1 MEAEQVSTSS
11 DAVLVS
17 SRPART
23 GGFVTLAELQRR
35 SQQNPTN
42 YLVDSLL
49 PAESV
54 NVGVGDSGI
63 GKTALAYQLG
73 LSVATGTPFLG
84 YRVNRGPVLYYDME
98 NNQEDI
104 IRAGSAL
111 CRHIGTPPFPDD
123 FLVLPDDC
131 QTVRLE
137 EAMADHHPAL
147 VIIDTLRAYRPT
159 ATKTNED
166 TGQFLQEVK
175 RAIQE
180 NPCAVFLLHHTRKAG
195 NNPVPALEDT
205 PTGEWLEQASGARA
219 LVNLTNTRFAFA
231 APDGRRG
238 YADETALIMKLM
250 VKVRG
255 ESAPFYLK
263 RVLDADGEPLGY
275 ERLTGLS
282 LISNPA
288 IGQAYRDLPHQ
299 FRFSEAKRAFNLTD
313 DPTNKWLAK
322 LAAVGVLEKAGRG
335 LYRKIDPVESV
346 ESIENLPIPIAA

>member
-1 MEAEQVSTSS
+1 MPNTHGIVEECGASLVGVMEAEQVSTSS

-166 TGQFLQEVK
+166 T
-175 RAIQE
+175 
-180 NPCAVFLLHHTRKAG
+180 
-195 NNPVPALEDT
+195 
-205 PTGEWLEQASGARA
+205 
-219 LVNLTNTRFAFA
+219 NTRFAFA